1 MKKVDV
7 RGLACP
13 APVIETKKIME
24 EGITEI
30 LVLVDNDIASK
41 NISRLADKKGYSFS
55 EEKREDGIYLEL
67 IGKNGETDEKQKT
80 SLLKDET
87 GDWVLL
93 IESDKM
99 GSGSDELG
107 EILMKGYFYALTE
120 AAPFPKA
127 VLFLNGGIRLAL
139 KESTVLKDLKVLQA
153 KGVEMLV
160 CGTCLDYFNEKAN
173 IGIGIVSNMYDIVE
187 KINEAPKV
195 IRI

>member
-139 KESTVLKDLKVLQA
+139 KESTVLKDLKVLQE